1 VNQADLV
8 LTGGG
13 LANTLIALRLADAQP
28 QLNVMLLER
37 ANHIGGNH
45 TWSFHGSDLTRV
57 QFDWIKPLIE
67 YSWDQYEVRF
77 PGCKRT
83 LSGSYHSLT
92 SESLG
97 QMARA
102 RLGDSI
108 HTGVNVAD
116 LHPEHVILDDGTRI
130 QARAVVDGRGPGT
143 SSHLDVRFQKF
154 VGRIVMVNRPHGLA
168 GPIIMDATEDQDDGY
183 RFFYTLPFDAQTL
196 LIEDTR
202 YSDSPAISS
211 GEYGDEITRYA
222 AAQGWH
228 IDQVLREEA
237 GVLPITLG
245 GDITAFWDDS
255 DRVPRSGLQAALF
268 HPATGYSLPSALRL
282 ADELAGLDE
291 WSATRVYDLTR
302 NASERLWKRTGF
314 YRALNR
320 MLFLAA
326 DPRERRQVL
335 ERFYKLSPGLIAR
348 FYAGENTL
356 LDKLRILSG
365 KPPVK
370 MTRAY
375 QAVFGYRSGSARHT

>member
-1 VNQADLV
+1 VKQADLI

-37 ANHIGGNH
+37 DDHIGGNH

-67 YSWDQYEVRF
+67 YSWDRYEVRF
-77 PGCKRT
+77 PKVRRT
-83 LSGSYHSLT
+83 LNGTYHSLT
-92 SESLG
+92 SEGLG
-97 QMARA
+97 RAAKA

-116 LHPEHVILDDGTRI
+116 LQPECVVLDDGSRI
-130 QARAVVDGRGPGT
+130 QAHAVIDGRGPRAST
-143 SSHLDVRFQKF
+143 HLDVRFQKF
-154 VGRIVMVNRPHGLA
+154 VGRIVTVNRPHGLT

-202 YSDSPAISS
+202 YSDSPAISA
-211 GEYGDEITRYA
+211 GEYGDEIARYA

-228 IDQVLREEA
+228 IDEVLREEA

-245 GDITAFWDDS
+245 GDITAFWDES
-255 DRVPRSGLQAALF
+255 ARVPRSGLQAALF
-268 HPATGYSLPSALRL
+268 HPATGYSLPSALQL
-282 ADELAGLDE
+282 ADELAGLGE
-291 WSATRVYDLTR
+291 WSADRVYGLTR
-302 NASERLWKRTGF
+302 SASERLWKRTGF

-326 DPRERRQVL
+326 GPQERRQVL
-335 ERFYKLSPGLIAR
+335 ERFYKLRPGLIAR

-370 MTRAY
+370 MSRAY
-375 QAVFGYRSGSARHT
+375 KAVFGYQSGSARPT